1 MPRVAINRKTY
12 MLRDI
17 AEWIEGRMSTK
28 RLRQE
33 DVAQWIG
40 INQQSMS
47 RRLKQ
52 AKEGKENA
60 FSVGELITLFKN
72 LDATDEEILRLTKM

>member
-1 MPRVAINRKTY
+1 MPRVTINKKTY
-12 MLRDI
+12 MLKDLAGWI
-17 AEWIEGRMSTK
+17 AGQMYVK
-28 RLRQE
+28 GLRQE

-52 AKEGKENA
+52 AREGKDV
-60 FSVGELITLFKN
+60 FSAGELITLLKN

>member
-1 MPRVAINRKTY
+1 MPRVAINRKIY

-28 RLRQE
+28 GLRQE
-33 DVAQWIG
+33 DVAQWIN

-60 FSVGELITLFKN
+60 FSVGELITLFKK

>member
-1 MPRVAINRKTY
+1 MPRVTINKKTY
-12 MLRDI
+12 MLKDL
-17 AEWIEGRMSTK
+17 ATWIVGRMYAK
-28 RLRQE
+28 GLRQE

-47 RRLKQ
+47 RRLKL
-52 AKEGKENA
+52 AREGKDT
-60 FSVGELITLFKN
+60 FSAGELITLLKN

>member
-1 MPRVAINRKTY
+1 
-12 MLRDI
+12 
-17 AEWIEGRMSTK
+17 GRMSTK
-28 RLRQE
+28 GLRQE
-33 DVAQWIG
+33 DVAQWIN

-52 AKEGKENA
+52 AREGKDA
-60 FSVGELITLFKN
+60 FKAGELFTLLKN

>member
-1 MPRVAINRKTY
+1 MPRVAINRKIY
-12 MLRDI
+12 MLRDL

-28 RLRQE
+28 HLRQE

-60 FSVGELITLFKN
+60 FSAGELITLFKN
-72 LDATDEEILRLTKM
+72 LDASDEEILRLTKM

>member
-1 MPRVAINRKTY
+1 MPRVTINKKAY
-12 MLRDI
+12 MLRDL
-17 AEWIEGRMSTK
+17 ANWIVGRMYVK
-28 RLRQE
+28 GLRQK

-52 AKEGKENA
+52 AKEGKDA
-60 FSVGELITLFKN
+60 FSAGELITLLKN

>member
-1 MPRVAINRKTY
+1 MPRVAINRKIY
-12 MLRDI
+12 MLRNI

-33 DVAQWIG
+33 DVAKWIG

>member
-1 MPRVAINRKTY
+1 MPRVAINKKIY
-12 MLRDI
+12 MLRDL
-17 AEWIEGRMSTK
+17 ANSTVGRMYVK
-28 RLRQE
+28 GLRQE

-40 INQQSMS
+40 INQQSLS

-52 AKEGKENA
+52 AKEGKDA
-60 FSVGELITLFKN
+60 FSVGELITLLKN

>member
-1 MPRVAINRKTY
+1 MPRVTINKKTY
-12 MLRDI
+12 MLRDL

-28 RLRQE
+28 GLRQE
-33 DVAQWIG
+33 DVGQWIG
-40 INQQSMS
+40 INQQSVS

-52 AKEGKENA
+52 AKGGDGKAFNA
-60 FSVGELITLFKN
+60 GELITLFKN

>member
-1 MPRVAINRKTY
+1 MPRVAINKKTY
-12 MLRDI
+12 MLRDL

-28 RLRQE
+28 GLRQE
-33 DVAQWIG
+33 DVAQWIN

-52 AKEGKENA
+52 AREGKDA
-60 FSVGELITLFKN
+60 FKVGELFTLLKN

>member
-1 MPRVAINRKTY
+1 MPRVTINKKIY
-12 MLRDI
+12 MLRGL
-17 AEWIEGRMSTK
+17 AEFIEGRMSTK
-28 RLRQE
+28 NLRQE
-33 DVAQWIG
+33 DVAQWLG

-52 AKEGKENA
+52 SREGKDA
-60 FSVGELITLFKN
+60 FSAGELFTLFKN

>member
-1 MPRVAINRKTY
+1 MPRVAINRKIY

-28 RLRQE
+28 GLRQE
-33 DVAQWIG
+33 DVAQWIN

>member
-1 MPRVAINRKTY
+1 MPRVAINRKIY

-17 AEWIEGRMSTK
+17 AEWIEGRMFTK
-28 RLRQE
+28 SLRQE

>member
-1 MPRVAINRKTY
+1 MPRVAINRKIY

-28 RLRQE
+28 HLRQE

-60 FSVGELITLFKN
+60 FSVGERITLFKN